1 MNNFRGGD
9 SKGRGGSFSG
19 KPRFGDKRGG
29 SFGGGERRK
38 SSGFGGGDRGG
49 RGGSGELFK
58 ATCSTCR
65 RPCEVPFRPNGD
77 KPVYCSACFNM
88 KSRDEE
94 RGSAPREYGNR
105 DNARSTRPE
114 YAKPRREYAPQRDEA
129 PRVVKDTGLEDVKRQ
144 LATIE
149 SRLNRILDLLNPP
162 TPPVKK
168 KAVVIAE
175 VPAVPETL
183 TEELPKKT
191 RKPKTVKEK
200 VPAKKTAAKKVT
212 AKKTK

>member
-19 KPRFGDKRGG
+19 KPRFGEKRSGG
-29 SFGGGERRK
+29 FGGGERRK
-38 SSGFGGGDRGG
+38 SGGFGGDRGG
-49 RGGSGELFK
+49 RGGGSSELFK
-58 ATCSTCR
+58 ATCSACHK
-65 RPCEVPFRPNGD
+65 PCEVPFRPNGD

-105 DNARSTRPE
+105 DNTRSARPE

-144 LATIE
+144 LVTIE

-168 KAVVIAE
+168 KTVVVAE
-175 VPAVPETL
+175 EPAVPETI
-183 TEELPKKT
+183 TDELPKKV
-191 RKPKTVKEK
+191 RKPKTVKA
-200 VPAKKTAAKKVT
+200 PAKKVSKKVT
-212 AKKTK
+212 TKS

>member
-1 MNNFRGGD
+1 M
-9 SKGRGGSFSG
+9 
-19 KPRFGDKRGG
+19 
-29 SFGGGERRK
+29 
-38 SSGFGGGDRGG
+38 
-49 RGGSGELFK
+49 
-58 ATCSTCR
+58 
-65 RPCEVPFRPNGD
+65 
-77 KPVYCSACFNM
+77 
-88 KSRDEE
+88 
-94 RGSAPREYGNR
+94 
-105 DNARSTRPE
+105 
-114 YAKPRREYAPQRDEA
+114 
-129 PRVVKDTGLEDVKRQ
+129 KRQ

-200 VPAKKTAAKKVT
+200 APAKKTAAKKVT

>member
-19 KPRFGDKRGG
+19 KPRFGEKRSGG
-29 SFGGGERRK
+29 FGGGERRK
-38 SSGFGGGDRGG
+38 SGGFGGDRGG
-49 RGGSGELFK
+49 RGGGSSELFK
-58 ATCSTCR
+58 ATCSACHK
-65 RPCEVPFRPNGD
+65 PCEVPFRPNGD

-105 DNARSTRPE
+105 DNTRSARPE

-144 LATIE
+144 LVTIE

-168 KAVVIAE
+168 KTVVVAE
-175 VPAVPETL
+175 EPAVPETI
-183 TEELPKKT
+183 TDELPKKV
-191 RKPKTVKEK
+191 RKPKTVKAPTKK
-200 VPAKKTAAKKVT
+200 VSKKVT
-212 AKKTK
+212 TKKTK

>member
-58 ATCSTCR
+58 ATCSACHK
-65 RPCEVPFRPNGD
+65 PCEVPFRPSGD
-77 KPVYCSACFNM
+77 KPVFCSACFNM
-88 KSRDEE
+88 KSRDKE
-94 RGSAPREYGNR
+94 RGNTSRDYGNR
-105 DNARSTRPE
+105 DSVRSVRLE
-114 YAKPRREYAPQRDEA
+114 FAKQRREYAPQRDEA
-129 PRVVKDTGLEDVKRQ
+129 PRVTKDTGLEDVKRQ
-144 LATIE
+144 LTTIE

-200 VPAKKTAAKKVT
+200 APAKKTAAKKVT

>member
-19 KPRFGDKRGG
+19 KPRFGEKRSGG
-29 SFGGGERRK
+29 FGGGERRK
-38 SSGFGGGDRGG
+38 SGGFGGDRGG
-49 RGGSGELFK
+49 RGGGSSELFK
-58 ATCSTCR
+58 ATCSACHK
-65 RPCEVPFRPNGD
+65 PCEVPFRPNGD

-105 DNARSTRPE
+105 DNTRSARPE

-144 LATIE
+144 LVTIE

-168 KAVVIAE
+168 KTVVVAE
-175 VPAVPETL
+175 EPAVPETI
-183 TEELPKKT
+183 TDELPKKV
-191 RKPKTVKEK
+191 RKPKTVKA
-200 VPAKKTAAKKVT
+200 PAKKVSKKVT
-212 AKKTK
+212 TKKTK

>member
-19 KPRFGDKRGG
+19 KPRFGDKRSGG
-29 SFGGGERRK
+29 FGGGEQRK
-38 SSGFGGGDRGG
+38 SGGFGGDRGG
-49 RGGSGELFK
+49 RGGGSGELFK
-58 ATCSTCR
+58 ATCSACHK
-65 RPCEVPFRPNGD
+65 PCEVPFRPNGD

-105 DNARSTRPE
+105 ENVRSARPE

-162 TPPVKK
+162 TPPAKAIKVPKVVEVAVAEEIPEKK
-168 KAVVIAE
+168 I
-175 VPAVPETL
+175 
-183 TEELPKKT
+183 

-200 VPAKKTAAKKVT
+200 VPAKKVAAKKVVK
-212 AKKTK
+212 KKTK